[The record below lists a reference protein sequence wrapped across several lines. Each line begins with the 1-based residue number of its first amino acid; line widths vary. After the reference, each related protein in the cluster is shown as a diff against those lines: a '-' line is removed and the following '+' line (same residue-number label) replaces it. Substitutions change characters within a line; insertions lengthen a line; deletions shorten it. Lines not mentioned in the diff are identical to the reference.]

1 MPSMTRMTSITP
13 GRYYPL
19 MVHRSERFNSVTSI
33 AGLLLAGVAL
43 VALVGR
49 AVRVG
54 NPWVEAS
61 YVVYGAT
68 LVLLFAASTL
78 YHSLEGRAKAVF
90 QRVDHLAIYLLIA
103 GTYTP
108 FALVTLRRGWGWWL
122 FAVVWALA
130 AAGIL
135 LDLLPKKRPKAL
147 AVAICLGMGWLAVAV
162 IPSLVRA
169 LPLASVLWLAA
180 GGLLYTAGTPFYAL
194 DKKLRHAHGVWHL
207 FVLGGAASHFLAV
220 WLYVN

>member
-1 MPSMTRMTSITP
+1 M
-13 GRYYPL
+13 
-19 MVHRSERFNSVTSI
+19 HRSERFNSVTSV

-43 VALVGR
+43 VALVVAGAR
-49 AVRVG
+49 AG
-54 NPWVEAS
+54 NPWKAAS
-61 YVVYGAT
+61 FALYGAT

-78 YHSLEGRAKAVF
+78 YHSLEGRAKEVF
-90 QRVDHLAIYLLIA
+90 QKVDHLAIYLLIA

-122 FAVVWALA
+122 FAVVWSLA

-135 LDLLPKKRPKAL
+135 LDLVPKKRPKAL
-147 AVAICLGMGWLAVAV
+147 AVAVCLGMGWLAVAA

-194 DKKLRHAHGVWHL
+194 DKRFRHFHGVWHL
-207 FVLGGAASHFLAV
+207 FVVAGAAAHFLSV
-220 WLYVN
+220 WLYVG

>member
-1 MPSMTRMTSITP
+1 ME
-13 GRYYPL
+13 
-19 MVHRSERFNSVTSI
+19 RSERFNSVTSI

-43 VALVGR
+43 VALIVSGIR
-49 AVRVG
+49 AAD
-54 NPWVEAS
+54 PWKATS
-61 YVVYGAT
+61 FSVYGAT

-78 YHSLEGRAKAVF
+78 YHSLEGRAKVIF
-90 QRVDHLAIYLLIA
+90 QHVDHLAIYLLIA

-108 FALVTLRRGWGWWL
+108 FALVTLRRSWGWWL

-130 AAGIL
+130 AAGIMI
-135 LDLLPKKRPKAL
+135 DLIPKKRPRAL
-147 AVAICLGMGWLAVAV
+147 AVTFYLGMGWLAVAA

-194 DKKLRHAHGVWHL
+194 DKKVPKAHGVWHL

-220 WLYVN
+220 WLYIG

>member
-1 MPSMTRMTSITP
+1 VQRT
-13 GRYYPL
+13 
-19 MVHRSERFNSVTSI
+19 ERFNSVTSI

-43 VALVGR
+43 VALVASGLR
-49 AVRVG
+49 AAD
-54 NPWVEAS
+54 PWKAAS
-61 YVVYGAT
+61 FFLYGAT

-78 YHSLEGRAKAVF
+78 YHSLEGRAKEVF
-90 QRVDHLAIYLLIA
+90 QKVDHLAIYLLIA

-108 FALVTLRRGWGWWL
+108 FALVTLRRGWGWWM

-135 LDLLPKKRPKAL
+135 LDLVPKKRPKAL

-180 GGLLYTAGTPFYAL
+180 GGLLYTVGTPFYAL
-194 DKKLRHAHGVWHL
+194 DKRFPNAHGVWHL
-207 FVLGGAASHFLAV
+207 FVLGGAASHFLSV
-220 WLYVN
+220 WLYVG

>member
-1 MPSMTRMTSITP
+1 MQ
-13 GRYYPL
+13 
-19 MVHRSERFNSVTSI
+19 RSEQFNSVTSV

-43 VALVGR
+43 VALVASGLR
-49 AVRVG
+49 AAD
-54 NPWVEAS
+54 PWKAAS
-61 YVVYGAT
+61 FVLYGAT

-78 YHSLEGRAKAVF
+78 YHSLEGRAKEVF
-90 QRVDHLAIYLLIA
+90 QKVDHLAIYLLIA

-108 FALVTLRRGWGWWL
+108 FALVTLRRGWGWWM
-122 FAVVWALA
+122 FVVVWSLA

-135 LDLLPKKRPKAL
+135 LDLVPKKRPKAL

-194 DKKLRHAHGVWHL
+194 DKRFPRAHGVWHL
-207 FVLGGAASHFLAV
+207 FVLGGAASHFLSV
-220 WLYVN
+220 WLYVG

>member
-1 MPSMTRMTSITP
+1 MHP
-13 GRYYPL
+13 
-19 MVHRSERFNSVTSI
+19 SERFNSVTSI

-43 VALVGR
+43 AALIVSGVR
-49 AVRVG
+49 AAD
-54 NPWVEAS
+54 PWKVTSFA
-61 YVVYGAT
+61 VYGAT

-78 YHSLEGRAKAVF
+78 YHSLEGRAKVIF
-90 QRVDHLAIYLLIA
+90 QHIDHLAIYLLIA

-122 FAVVWALA
+122 FALVWALA
-130 AAGIL
+130 AAGIMI
-135 LDLLPKKRPKAL
+135 DLIPKKRPRAL
-147 AVAICLGMGWLAVAV
+147 AVTFYLGMGWLAVVA
-162 IPSLVRA
+162 IPSLARA

-207 FVLGGAASHFLAV
+207 FVLAGAASHFLAV
-220 WLYVN
+220 WLYIA